1 MEKPRSAVKFAIAM
15 LALYGLAIVPALM
28 RHGFDPSAFIVAGD
42 RYVDAAKLPSP
53 IYVRPHSEGYD
64 GQFYYRFALAPFD
77 LRQPL
82 FGIELDAP
90 AWRMQRIVYP
100 VLAWLVSFGRP
111 QLVPFALVALNLI
124 GVACVGLFAVRLAQ
138 RLALPPLVPFAIGLW
153 PGFMVT
159 LTHDTT
165 EIMSAALI
173 LAALDRYF
181 AGRLVAFA
189 IVGALATL
197 TRETGVLVLG
207 GLLIHEVFRRNVR
220 AAAACLGGM
229 VPFVVWRQLQPL
241 FWGTSTASVA
251 INTMTWPLLGI
262 VTAWFN
268 TAFGDVVPIGGLK
281 GVVLRGYSLVS
292 SASLV
297 AFAGLVATRL
307 RTARAVLVAAWLPIV
322 ALMSVLTADGPWVE
336 PIAFLRAFTECWV
349 IGCLLL
355 DTRFAES
362 RLVRPAFA
370 ALAVIWAGA
379 AWLATTTIN

>member
-1 MEKPRSAVKFAIAM
+1 MEKPRSALKFAIAM
-15 LALYGLAIVPALM
+15 LALYSLAIVPALV

-82 FGIELDAP
+82 FGIEVDAP

-100 VLAWLVSFGRP
+100 VLAWFVSLGRP

-124 GVACVGLFAVRLAQ
+124 GIACIGLFAVRLTQ
-138 RLALPPLVPFAIGLW
+138 RLKLPALLPFAIGLW

-165 EIMSAALI
+165 EIMSAAFI
-173 LAALDRYF
+173 LAALDCYF
-181 AGRLVAFA
+181 AGRLVKFA

-207 GLLIHEVFRRNVR
+207 GLLVYEILRRNFR
-220 AAAACLGGM
+220 MAAACVGSV
-229 VPFVVWRQLQPL
+229 VPFVVWRQLQSV
-241 FWGTSTASVA
+241 FWGASTASVA
-251 INTMTWPLLGI
+251 INTITWPLLGI

-268 TAFGDVVPIGGLK
+268 TVFGDVVPVGGLK
-281 GVVLRGYSLVS
+281 GAILRGYSLVS
-292 SASLV
+292 SVSLA

-307 RTARAVLVAAWLPIV
+307 RAARMALVAAWLPIV

-349 IGCLLL
+349 VGCLLL
-355 DTRFAES
+355 DTQFAES

-370 ALAVIWAGA
+370 GLAVIWAGA